1 MVWAV
6 IARFPYENK
15 EGNAGKHRKEW
26 PTVELLVIEHDNC
39 SDQQR
44 HKSLYPGGQL
54 FDPA

>member
-26 PTVELLVIEHDNC
+26 PTVVLLVIQHDNC

-44 HKSLYPGGQL
+44 HTSLYPGGQL